1 MNEELENKIK
11 KLGMHFG
18 ANHIKAAAPKNKFD
32 ISFQDG
38 IEESNSLGKFFYTQK
53 EFNPDYI
60 HGKVSFSK
68 ILLEKIEFEFPG
80 THKSIDFKNCI
91 FLDTETTGLALS
103 AGTFAFMVG
112 IAKIIGTTLILR
124 QYFLKSP
131 SEEAAMLLD
140 LSNFINPDDTIV
152 TYNGI
157 GFDIPILKHRYV
169 LHKIPIDY
177 RKYAQL
183 DLLKYSRALWR
194 FQFDDRSLKSVEKNI
209 LNYQRSSE
217 EVPGWMAPE
226 IYRQFLKTGN
236 LAEILGVFYHNAID
250 VVSLAALLYEYIELI
265 SNHIDTHTE
274 FSSINYALARLH
286 EKQNDLIQSTQYYN
300 AALQQDNLPG
310 HIRVEVLRRLSKIHK
325 VSGKIDQA
333 IVLWET
339 ASLLKDIN
347 SIIELSKFY
356 EHKQKDYKSALFW
369 VEMGIQIFEES
380 NKYKSVDLE
389 NRKVRIIK
397 KWSSNG

>member
-18 ANHIKAAAPKNKFD
+18 ANHIKEVAPKNVFN
-32 ISFQDG
+32 INFQEG
-38 IEESNSLGKFFYTQK
+38 YEESNSLGKYFYTQK
-53 EFNPDYI
+53 EFYPDYV

-68 ILLEKIEFEFPG
+68 FLLEKLVFEFPG
-80 THKSIDFKNCI
+80 THNSIEFKNCI
-91 FLDTETTGLALS
+91 FLYTETTGLALS

-112 IAKIIGTTLILR
+112 VAKIIGSTLILR

-131 SEEAAMLLD
+131 SEESAMLLD
-140 LSNFINPDDTIV
+140 LSNFINPNDTIV

-157 GFDIPILKHRYV
+157 GFDIPILRHRYV

-183 DLLKYSRALWR
+183 DLLKYSRSLWR

-209 LNYQRSSE
+209 LNYQRSTE

-226 IYRQFLKTGN
+226 IYRQYLKTGN

-250 VVSLAALLYEYIELI
+250 VVSLAALLYEYVELI
-265 SNHIDTHTE
+265 SNHVDTHNK
-274 FSSINYALARLH
+274 FNSINYALARLH
-286 EKQNDLIQSTQYYN
+286 EKQNNLIQSINYYN
-300 AALQQDNLPG
+300 AALQQENLPD
-310 HIRVEVLRRLSKIHK
+310 HIRVDVFRRLAKIHK
-325 VSGKIDQA
+325 NSGNLDQA
-333 IVLWET
+333 IVLWEA
-339 ASLLKDIN
+339 ASLFKDLF

-356 EHKQKDYKSALFW
+356 EHKQKDFKSALYW
-369 VEMGIQIFEES
+369 VEMGIQIFAEC
-380 NKYKSVDLE
+380 NKYQDTELE
-389 NRKVRIIK
+389 NRKLRIIK

>member
-18 ANHIKAAAPKNKFD
+18 ANHIKEVSPKNEFN
-32 ISFQDG
+32 INFQDG

-60 HGKVSFSK
+60 HGKVNFSK
-68 ILLEKIEFEFPG
+68 LLLEKISFEFPG

-112 IAKIIGTTLILR
+112 VAKIFDTKLILR

-265 SNHIDTHTE
+265 SNHVDTHDE
-274 FSSINYALARLH
+274 FNSINYALARLH
-286 EKQNDLIQSTQYYN
+286 EKQNNLIQSINYYN
-300 AALQQDNLPG
+300 AALQQDNLPD
-310 HIRVEVLRRLSKIHK
+310 HIRIEVLRRLAKIHK
-325 VSGKIDQA
+325 NSGNLDQA

-339 ASLLKDIN
+339 ASLFNDLF

-356 EHKQKDYKSALFW
+356 EHKQKDYKSALYW
-369 VEMGIQIFEES
+369 VEMGNQIFEKC
-380 NKYKSVDLE
+380 NKYKNTDLE